1 MRTMDKILIIEDNK
15 DMRRILSHLIQEKG
29 FQTIELQNGLEAL
42 ETVEKKHPDLIILD
56 IKLPGKNGMTILEEL
71 MKLDRHMAVIMLT
84 AYGDIKS
91 AVSAM
96 KLGAFDYITKP
107 FDNEEL
113 LLTINRALYTRRLS
127 REVDSLRKQL
137 GAKIPD
143 RIVGKSRELQDVL
156 KQVHLVAP
164 TNMTVLLQGESG
176 TGKELMAQM
185 IHFESPRSSQSF
197 IAVDCGAIPESLI
210 ESHLFG
216 HEKGAFT
223 GALESKQGIFE
234 QADGGTLFLDEIM
247 NLTPSAQTKF
257 LRVLEEKKLQHVGGR
272 KMVDVDVR
280 IIVSANMELDQA
292 VDKGMFR
299 DDLFHRINEFRIY
312 LPLLRDRKGDILLLS
327 RYFLNE
333 TLREFEKHIE
343 GFTPE
348 AEKILEEYSWPGNV
362 REIRNVI
369 RRAGLICEGLW
380 IKPEHLSLPLGKT
393 EQEVLQRRQNERLP
407 YENVMA
413 NVEADLIRKTLQQ
426 TGGNKSDAARIL
438 NMSRKTF
445 YRHMKKLGLL
455 P

>member
-1 MRTMDKILIIEDNK
+1 MDKILIIEDNK

>member
-1 MRTMDKILIIEDNK
+1 
-15 DMRRILSHLIQEKG
+15 
-29 FQTIELQNGLEAL
+29 
-42 ETVEKKHPDLIILD
+42 
-56 IKLPGKNGMTILEEL
+56 
-71 MKLDRHMAVIMLT
+71 
-84 AYGDIKS
+84 
-91 AVSAM
+91 
-96 KLGAFDYITKP
+96 
-107 FDNEEL
+107 
-113 LLTINRALYTRRLS
+113 
-127 REVDSLRKQL
+127 
-137 GAKIPD
+137 
-143 RIVGKSRELQDVL
+143 
-156 KQVHLVAP
+156 
-164 TNMTVLLQGESG
+164 
-176 TGKELMAQM
+176 
-185 IHFESPRSSQSF
+185 
-197 IAVDCGAIPESLI
+197 VDCGAIPESLI

>member
-1 MRTMDKILIIEDNK
+1 MEKILIVEDNK

-29 FQTIELQNGLEAL
+29 YQTIEIQNGLEAI
-42 ETVEKKHPDLIILD
+42 ETIEGERPDLIILD
-56 IKLPGKNGMTILEEL
+56 INLPGKDGMTILEEL
-71 MKLDRHMAVIMLT
+71 NALDRHIAVIMLT

-113 LLTINRALYTRRLS
+113 LLTIQRALYTRQLT
-127 REVDSLRKQL
+127 REVRNLRKKL
-137 GAKIPD
+137 GEKIHD
-143 RIVGKSRELQDVL
+143 RIIGKSRELQEIL

-176 TGKELMAQM
+176 TGKELIAQL
-185 IHFESPRSSQSF
+185 IHCESARNAQAF

-247 NLTPSAQTKF
+247 NLTSSAQTKF
-257 LRVLEEKKLQHVGGR
+257 LRVLEEKKLLHVGGR
-272 KMVDVDVR
+272 KTVDVDVR
-280 IIVSANMELDQA
+280 IIVSANIELERA
-292 VDKGMFR
+292 VARGIFR
-299 DDLFHRINEFRIY
+299 EDLFHRINEFRIH
-312 LPLLRDRKGDILLLS
+312 LPPVRERKGDAILLC
-327 RYFLNE
+327 RYFLQE
-333 TLREFEKHIE
+333 TSREFDKCIE

-348 AEKILEEYSWPGNV
+348 AEKTLEEYFWPGNV

-369 RRAGLICEGLW
+369 RRAGLLCEGKW
-380 IKPEHLSLPLGKT
+380 IMPEHLSLSLEKL
-393 EQEVLQRRQNERLP
+393 EQPEPPEKQKESLS
-407 YENVMA
+407 YEQVMG
-413 NVEADLIRKTLQQ
+413 NVEADLIKKTIEQ
-426 TGGNKSDAARIL
+426 TGGNKSEAAKLL
-438 NMSRKTF
+438 NMSRKTL
-445 YRHMKKLGLL
+445 YRHMKKTGLL